1 MKHLIYL
8 VFVVS
13 VVEIS
18 ANFGDAKSLEEA
30 QMEVQT
36 EVKAWTP
43 TFFEIYGHVYWD
55 ILRNNAKE
63 HVE

>member
-13 VVEIS
+13 VIEIS
-18 ANFGDAKSLEEA
+18 ATTLEEA

-36 EVKAWTP
+36 EVKAWVP